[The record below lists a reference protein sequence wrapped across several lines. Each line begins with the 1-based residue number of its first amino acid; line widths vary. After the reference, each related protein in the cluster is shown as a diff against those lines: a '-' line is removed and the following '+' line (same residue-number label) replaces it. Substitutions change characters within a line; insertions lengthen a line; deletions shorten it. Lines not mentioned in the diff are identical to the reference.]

1 MAVAVAPEPRIRLEP
16 WRCWKCREFLGHVPP
31 VPPGTPAYL
40 YCSRCGKKTRLDRR
54 PAPG

>member
-1 MAVAVAPEPRIRLEP
+1 MAVAVAPAQPPAVQP
-16 WRCWKCREFLGHVPP
+16 WRCWKCREFLGHVPAC
-31 VPPGTPAYL
+31 PPGTLAYL